1 MEKLQA
7 LQVAARESGFV
18 QVEER
23 DEGTVVWLRKEI
35 PDAATNTHQRIC
47 IDSAANILTVYWMN
61 AAGKI
66 DSKTFRNVLSV
77 QERLPLH
84 AANDKSCNHRA
95 GLGENVGRP
104 GYDVPAR

>member
-7 LQVAARESGFV
+7 LQTAAREGGFV
-18 QVEER
+18 QVEECE
-23 DEGTVVWLRKEI
+23 EGTVVWLRKEI

-66 DSKTFRNVLSV
+66 DSKTFRNVSSL
-77 QERLPLH
+77 QEWLALH
-84 AANDKSCNHRA
+84 PANDKS
-95 GLGENVGRP
+95 
-104 GYDVPAR
+104 